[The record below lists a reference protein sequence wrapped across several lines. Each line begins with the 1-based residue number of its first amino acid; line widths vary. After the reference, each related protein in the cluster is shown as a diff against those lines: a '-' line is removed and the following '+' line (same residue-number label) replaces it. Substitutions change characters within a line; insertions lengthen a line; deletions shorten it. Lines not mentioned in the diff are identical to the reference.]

1 MRACLFQ
8 VGSLFALTLRVA
20 LAQEPLPSVNQLRE
34 RETDLQNRAET
45 LRNRGQDIEAEQQRL
60 SEQRD
65 GLRGYIDGLEE
76 EIAYLKSADP
86 GMAVEIFA
94 RQAFGRTGKSAA
106 IAEDPDWILYN
117 VSDVR
122 WMAIASISKGARAE
136 FKGNPALIVQWKDA
150 YRKLYAFAMMSAF
163 QRVNAG
169 EIRLGSM
176 SECLKP
182 QQYGCARFMLSCQVV
197 HTDGSLLPVDFN
209 LMKSDH
215 DAPWRIVDVIISQ
228 KSFLMGYR
236 QLIFQWLESGGSK
249 LAIEQVAARTEDLR
263 LAMDGR

>member
-8 VGSLFALTLRVA
+8 AASLFALTLRVA
-20 LAQEPLPSVNQLRE
+20 LAQEPLPSVDELRE

-45 LRNRGQDIEAEQQRL
+45 LRNRGLGLEAEQQRL

-65 GLRGYIDGLEE
+65 GLRGYVDGLKE

-94 RQAFGRTGKSAA
+94 RQAFGRTGKSAT
-106 IAEDPDWILYN
+106 IAENPDWILYN
-117 VSDVR
+117 VSDIR

-136 FKGNPALIVQWKDA
+136 FTGNTTLVERWKDA
-150 YRKLYAFAMMSAF
+150 YKKLFAFAMMSAF
-163 QRVNAG
+163 RRVNAG

-182 QQYGCARFMLSCQVV
+182 QPFGCGRFMLKCQAVGK
-197 HTDGSLLPVDFN
+197 DGSLMPVDFN
-209 LMKSDH
+209 LMKSSQN
-215 DAPWRIVDVIISQ
+215 APWRIVDVIIAQ
-228 KSFLMGYR
+228 KSFLMDHR
-236 QLIFQWLESGGSK
+236 QFILQWLESGGAK
-249 LAIEQVAARTEDLR
+249 LAIEQIEARTEDLR